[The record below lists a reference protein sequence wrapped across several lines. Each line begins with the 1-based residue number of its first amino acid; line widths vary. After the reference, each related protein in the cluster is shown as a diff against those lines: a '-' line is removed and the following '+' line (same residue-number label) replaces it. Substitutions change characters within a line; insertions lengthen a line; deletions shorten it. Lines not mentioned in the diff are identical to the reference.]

1 MYWGIKKGKKIKI
14 LIFGSNGLV
23 GSNLSRILS
32 KSSFVSKVISSTRKD
47 TNLFSLTETSKKIE
61 HEKPDIIINAAA
73 KVGGIMANNTFRTE
87 FILENLKINL
97 NVLESIINYPNIK
110 LINLGSSCIY
120 PLDASNPIVEESFMS
135 GKLEPTNSPYAMA
148 KLTAIEM
155 GNALKIQHG
164 HKIINLMP
172 TNLYGPNDNFDLNNS
187 HVIPGLISRFYNA
200 VSTKSSEISIWGTG
214 APLREFLYVEDFA
227 NAIEFL
233 LEKEWEHELLNIGSG
248 EEVSIKQLAYLLK
261 EISGFKGD
269 IIFDPSK
276 PDGNPKKLLNLDK
289 INSLGWKS
297 STPLEVGLKKTYQW
311 YLDNIA

>member
-1 MYWGIKKGKKIKI
+1 
-14 LIFGSNGLV
+14 
-23 GSNLSRILS
+23 LSRILS
-32 KSSFVSKVISSTRKD
+32 KSNFVSKVTSSTRKD

>member
-1 MYWGIKKGKKIKI
+1 
-14 LIFGSNGLV
+14 
-23 GSNLSRILS
+23 LSRILS
-32 KSSFVSKVISSTRKD
+32 KSNFVSKVISSTRKD